1 MYFLVQ
7 ITIKND
13 GSVAQ
18 GTSRFETMKEAV
30 TQFHVAMASAMTKED
45 ISKFTCVILNEN
57 GLPQKTEVYEVPAGL
72 EADGIEPN
80 EVE

>member
-30 TQFHVAMASAMTKED
+30 TQFHVAMASAMSKAD
-45 ISKFTCVILNEN
+45 VSKFTCVILNEN
-57 GLPQKTEVYEVPAGL
+57 GLTQKLEVYEVP
-72 EADGIEPN
+72 EEPT
-80 EVE
+80 EETI